1 MRAIIVDDEI
11 NNIDNLQLLLNKHCT
26 MVQVIAT
33 ATGADDAAQLINLHQ
48 PDLLFLDIQMP
59 EKNGFDLLRSLP
71 DPFFEVIFI
80 TGFDKYGIQ
89 AVRFS
94 AIDYLLKPIVVTE
107 LVAAVERAVKQRAS
121 KMKNMQLEN
130 LIELI
135 QKGNN
140 KKAHKIALPSAK
152 ETRFVNPGE
161 IHCCE
166 AKNNYT
172 IFYLEGG
179 EKMVIS
185 KPIYEYE
192 ELLSG
197 YGFIRCHNSYLVNKE
212 AVKSMLKEDGGIL
225 LLVDNLRIPV
235 SRQKR
240 EFVMQQL
247 S

>member
-11 NNIDNLQLLLNKHCT
+11 NNIDNLHLLLSRHCPL
-26 MVQVIAT
+26 VQIVAT
-33 ATGADDAAQLINLHQ
+33 AARADDAEQLINLHQ

-59 EKNGFDLLRSLP
+59 GKSGFDLLRSLP
-71 DPFFEVIFI
+71 EPSFEVIFI

-94 AIDYLLKPIVVTE
+94 AIDYLLKPIVVAD
-107 LVAAVERAVKQRAS
+107 LVAAVERAAKQSALKR
-121 KMKNMQLEN
+121 KNQQLEN
-130 LIELI
+130 LMALI

-152 ETRFVNPGE
+152 EIRFVNPSE
-161 IHCCE
+161 VICCE

-179 EKMVIS
+179 EKLVIS
-185 KPIYEYE
+185 KPIFEYE

-212 AVKSMLKEDGGIL
+212 AVKSLLKEDGGIL

-240 EFVMQQL
+240 ELVRQQL